1 MSSRTQINVDIVSQ
15 YKGKAEVKKAQSDL
29 AALGGEAKK
38 LAGYFGASLGTA
50 AVVAF
55 GKSAVTAF
63 AADQK
68 SALILGNTL
77 NNVGQQMADI
87 PIEKFITNLSE
98 VNGIAKT
105 DLRTAF
111 DSFVRYTGS
120 ATKAQDLL
128 NLSLN
133 VSAGTGKDLATTSTA
148 IAKAY
153 GGNVVALGRLGTG
166 ISKND
171 LKTKSFIQIQ
181 QQLNDLFTGDAA
193 IAADSYAGKIARVG
207 TIWEEFKI
215 KIGTG
220 ITDAFSV
227 LDNSAGLTG
236 FQKSMD
242 TIATDVSDIIVG
254 IGVMG
259 EKLHTVAKT
268 SNSVSFGFLGT
279 LAKAVENSFIL
290 APIKVLYTLGKTKVA
305 AQDLA
310 KTQIAA
316 AQDVGVAG
324 AAAAYLAAQAQKKI
338 ADAKAKADAAALLAA
353 NKLKDAATAK
363 LKAERD
369 SLTLKLAGQT
379 TDMQNIEIQAALQRG
394 QTQQVTDVLLLQRAI
409 LDGNAAQADILAQQ
423 VLRSNGLVMDV
434 AGNISSLKGAKN
446 PFADWPPASAS
457 ALADITA
464 IQTALAA
471 LVAKP
476 YTIHVKATIDNPGG
490 VPIPITGGDPLSGN
504 GTGGDQG
511 GAAHPNDSSV
521 PSISGG
527 ALPQYNYNTNPA
539 NGADRAGGQGTISV
553 TVNLDGKTVA
563 GALTDTLV
571 NNSASGIPSSFSRS
585 LQGVW

>member
-181 QQLNDLFTGDAA
+181 QQLNDLFTGDAST
-193 IAADSYAGKIARVG
+193 AADSYAGKIARVS

-215 KIGTG
+215 TIGTG
-220 ITDAFSV
+220 IVDALS
-227 LDNSAGLTG
+227 SIGTSEGLAG
-236 FQKSMD
+236 FQKGMD
-242 TIATDVSDIIVG
+242 EVATDTANVVRGFGDILGLLPKINKAVGSSTGIHLWSDIAKIEKISGLG
-254 IGVMG
+254 ILMD
-259 EKLHTVAKT
+259 
-268 SNSVSFGFLGT
+268 
-279 LAKAVENSFIL
+279 I
-290 APIKVLYTLGKTKVA
+290 GKTKKAKADA
-305 AQDLA
+305 AKQE
-310 KTQIAA
+310 IANLN
-316 AQDVGVAG
+316 DVGVAG

-369 SLTLKLAGQT
+369 SLSLKLAGQT

-409 LDGNAAQADILAQQ
+409 LDGNASQADILAQQ

-476 YTIHVKATIDNPGG
+476 YTIHVKATIDNPSG

-511 GAAHPNDSSV
+511 GASHPDDSSV
-521 PSISGG
+521 PSLSGG
-527 ALPQYNYNTNPA
+527 AVPEYNYNTNPS
-539 NGADRAGGQGTISV
+539 NGSDRAGGQGTVIQT
-553 TVNLDGKTVA
+553 TVILDGKVVA
-563 GALTDTLV
+563 GALTDALV
-571 NNSASGIPSSFSRS
+571 NNSASGISSSYTRS

>member
-193 IAADSYAGKIARVG
+193 TAADSYAGKIARVS

-215 KIGTG
+215 TIGTG
-220 ITDAFSV
+220 IVDALS
-227 LDNSAGLTG
+227 SIGTSEGLAG
-236 FQKSMD
+236 FQKGMD
-242 TIATDVSDIIVG
+242 EVATDTANVVRGFGDILGLLPKINKAVGSSTGIHLWSDIAKIEKISGLG
-254 IGVMG
+254 ILMD
-259 EKLHTVAKT
+259 
-268 SNSVSFGFLGT
+268 
-279 LAKAVENSFIL
+279 I
-290 APIKVLYTLGKTKVA
+290 GKTKKAKADA
-305 AQDLA
+305 AKQE
-310 KTQIAA
+310 IANLN
-316 AQDVGVAG
+316 DVGVAG

-394 QTQQVTDVLLLQRAI
+394 QSQQVTDVLLLQRAV
-409 LDGNAAQADILAQQ
+409 LDGNAAQAEILAQQ
-423 VLRSNGLVMDV
+423 VLKSNGLVMDV

-457 ALADITA
+457 ALADITK
-464 IQTALAA
+464 IQDALAA
-471 LVAKP
+471 IVAKA
-476 YTIHVKATIDNPGG
+476 YTIHIKATIDNPGG
-490 VPIPITGGDPLSGN
+490 LPIPIPGGDPNSGN

-521 PSISGG
+521 PTIPGG
-527 ALPQYNYNTNPA
+527 AVPQYNYNTNPS
-539 NGADRAGGQGTISV
+539 NGADRAGGQGTVINLTV
-553 TVNLDGKTVA
+553 TPGSIVTQTQDASANGSQITLNRLN
-563 GALTDTLV
+563 ALG
-571 NNSASGIPSSFSRS
+571 N
-585 LQGVW
+585 